1 MCRIFGFRSVMQ
13 SQVHRSLV
21 SADNALMQQSE
32 RNPDGWGVAYF
43 LGGAPHVVKSVS
55 SAVSDEIFRRVSG
68 VVTSETVLAHV
79 RKATQGNLAH
89 LNILD
94 THPFQYGS
102 WVMVHNGNIA
112 NFPEVKRELL
122 ERVPKVLRRFILG
135 QTDSELLF
143 YLLLGRMAERCEL
156 ERRGYPLRDLAAA
169 ARETIEIVC
178 ELAGPICPDDGGAP
192 QDNFLTFVITNGQ
205 TMLAHQGGKTLHCST
220 YKNHCPERDSCP
232 YWAQEC
238 ERKVDGGFVSH
249 LVFSSEPLQ
258 GENVWEPMQVGEM
271 IGVDWRMQMQRFPVG
286 VSTGSSAALPVL

>member
-32 RNPDGWGVAYF
+32 RNPDGWGVAYYV
-43 LGGAPHVVKSVS
+43 GGAPHVVKSVS
-55 SAVSDEIFRRVSG
+55 TAVSDEMFRRVSG

-79 RKATQGNLAH
+79 RKATQGNLDN
-89 LNILD
+89 LSVLD

-112 NFPEVKRELL
+112 RFPEIQAELRA
-122 ERVPKVLRRFILG
+122 RVPKVLRRFILG

-169 ARETIEIVC
+169 ARETIDMVC
-178 ELAGPICPDDGGAP
+178 ELAGDICEDDAGDP
-192 QDNFLTFVITNGQ
+192 QNNFLTFLITNGQ
-205 TMLAHQGGKTLHCST
+205 TMLAHQGGKLLYCST
-220 YKNHCPERDSCP
+220 HKHRCPDRDSCP
-232 YWAQEC
+232 YWAEEC

-258 GENVWEPMQVGEM
+258 GDNVWDKMSVGEM

-286 VSTGSSAALPVL
+286 AAAGSSAALPVI